1 MPKRAGRKSK
11 AQTPAPRK
19 ERIYGSKKNPK
30 GSAASEKSASKI
42 KLDDKTMTALK
53 NKLKEFKEKHPN
65 KKNITLND
73 LKAVYRRGAGA
84 YSKSHR
90 PTITGGAPNTRN
102 AWSMAR
108 VNKFLLKAGGT
119 KVKAAYV
126 QDDDLMKMSKGG
138 QTFDDKE
145 LLAKWK
151 RGDSIGF
158 TATAHLKA
166 KGLIPRSDG
175 TKRKSPQYKK
185 QGGLIGGFEDLTDE
199 WLSKKI
205 EIFLNKVKPIKF
217 YFVDPNTNTLTVG
230 FDKYYSQDAAQKV
243 YEEATSSKEF
253 FHAPSVESTY
263 DPKTGDLVFKIK
275 LKKAVEY
282 SKGGSIVYSAIF
294 FDEDEIVKRYGQV
307 HPNLYSIV
315 E

>member
-42 KLDDKTMTALK
+42 KLDEKTMTALK

-126 QDDDLMKMSKGG
+126 QDDDLMKMAKGGEILGIKYTISKGESDDERIVTFEEG
-138 QTFDDKE
+138 QYRDIKIEPHDAIFHKTWGRMGGQGWAHIFEFGFTYPTIREAIKSYLEDKRGKKYPIVTKKKGGIT
-145 LLAKWK
+145 LLAPNGKPSNLNSEQWHLVRTPEFK
-151 RGDSIGF
+151 AWFGDWENDPQNASKVVDENGEPMVVYHGTNEKFTKFSKSFSRGKKKTIRNISI
-158 TATAHLKA
+158 
-166 KGLIPRSDG
+166 
-175 TKRKSPQYKK
+175 
-185 QGGLIGGFEDLTDE
+185 
-199 WLSKKI
+199 
-205 EIFLNKVKPIKF
+205 
-217 YFVDPNTNTLTVG
+217 
-230 FDKYYSQDAAQKV
+230 
-243 YEEATSSKEF
+243 
-253 FHAPSVESTY
+253 
-263 DPKTGDLVFKIK
+263 
-275 LKKAVEY
+275 
-282 SKGGSIVYSAIF
+282 
-294 FDEDEIVKRYGQV
+294 
-307 HPNLYSIV
+307 
-315 E
+315 